1 MTKKEWKS
9 KIKRQCKKAG
19 TYKAFFDTAIDE
31 LAQILEIRDEAER
44 QYEASGNS
52 PVTEYTNKGGY
63 TNLKKN
69 PALAVINEQNQQA
82 LAYWRDLGLTPKGYK
97 ILTGEGIEEKKGG
110 TFETMLEKLEI

>member
-31 LAQILEIRDEAER
+31 LAQILEIRDAAMAEFV
-44 QYEASGNS
+44 ANGNN
-52 PVTEYTNKGGY
+52 PVVSHTNKAGH
-63 TNLKKN
+63 TNIVKN